1 MNQFIINFCLLF
13 TTITLLFLPF
23 RNRPRISL
31 NSSWSTRLILGSVCG
46 LIAVLL
52 IFNGIQI
59 DVARVDLRI
68 IPVAIAMLFGGF
80 PSAIVAGIM
89 IIGTRYF
96 LTPVDQMEGF
106 YLSTLIIV
114 LIITTIGIVR

>member
-1 MNQFIINFCLLF
+1 M
-13 TTITLLFLPF
+13 
-23 RNRPRISL
+23 
-31 NSSWSTRLILGSVCG
+31 
-46 LIAVLL
+46 
-52 IFNGIQI
+52 FNGIQI

-68 IPVAIAMLFGGF
+68 VPVAIAMLFGGF
-80 PSAIVAGIM
+80 PSAIVAGAM

-114 LIITTIGIVR
+114 LFITTIGIIRRFVHVSMRQDVDGG

>member
-1 MNQFIINFCLLF
+1 M
-13 TTITLLFLPF
+13 
-23 RNRPRISL
+23 
-31 NSSWSTRLILGSVCG
+31 
-46 LIAVLL
+46 
-52 IFNGIQI
+52 FNGIQI

-68 IPVAIAMLFGGF
+68 VPVAIAMLFGGF
-80 PSAIVAGIM
+80 PSAIVAGAM

-114 LIITTIGIVR
+114 LFITTIGIIRRFVHVSMRQYSLFVTRHLRPDAQLVDIL